1 MALITRC
8 PVCGTLFKVVP
19 DQLRISEG
27 WVRCG
32 HCAEIFDASGD
43 LQQSDLENQPIQPL
57 VEAPVQVDVYV
68 PAPEPEPEW
77 LTAPEPNL
85 QIPAEEFQSALPDVS
100 GAVWDLPP
108 PLPLAQDHAPVSSPE
123 PVQELA
129 SVVDL
134 AEIQEQPDPERV
146 AAVEEIPSDSVF
158 QVTEPAL
165 ETAASDYSFVS
176 TPVASATGHRLWV
189 RWLWGAAAGVLLVLL
204 GSQAVV
210 AERDRIAAMWPA
222 VKPGLQAICA
232 PLGCAVQAWRQIDS
246 VVIDSSTLGT
256 VQSGDA
262 YRLNLVL
269 KNLAAVD
276 LAMPAI
282 EFVLTDI
289 EEQAVFRRVLTPL
302 ELGAASRV
310 LFAGREW
317 STSVELRVTDNPN
330 KARIVGYRLL
340 AFYP

>member
-43 LQQSDLENQPIQPL
+43 LQQSSAEPLEVQSVGSLPESLPEVRPPAPPPVEPL
-57 VEAPVQVDVYV
+57 PEPATQSGPVQAAPDESIPPVEVEPEIVLLAEQAALEPSASLAVPVADDV
-68 PAPEPEPEW
+68 PAELPVLPPEPEDSGGYSFTRKP
-77 LTAPEPNL
+77 PSQP
-85 QIPAEEFQSALPDVS
+85 ALPRPFLR
-100 GAVWDLPP
+100 GVW
-108 PLPLAQDHAPVSSPE
+108 
-123 PVQELA
+123 
-129 SVVDL
+129 
-134 AEIQEQPDPERV
+134 
-146 AAVEEIPSDSVF
+146 AAV
-158 QVTEPAL
+158 A
-165 ETAASDYSFVS
+165 
-176 TPVASATGHRLWV
+176 
-189 RWLWGAAAGVLLVLL
+189 VLLVVAL
-204 GSQAVV
+204 GLQGVFQA
-210 AERDRIAAMWPA
+210 RDRLAATWPETR
-222 VKPGLQAICA
+222 PWLQAACVR
-232 PLGCAVQAWRQIDS
+232 LGCTVQALRRIEAI
-246 VVIDSSTLGT
+246 VIDSSTLSALQNEDT
-256 VQSGDA
+256 

-269 KNLAAVD
+269 KNQATVD

-289 EEQAVFRRVLTPL
+289 DEQAVFRRVLTPT

-317 STSVELRVTDNPN
+317 STSVDLRVVDNPN
-330 KARIVGYRLL
+330 KGRIVGYRLL

>member
-43 LQQSDLENQPIQPL
+43 LQQSSAEPLEVQSVGSLPESLPEVRPPAPPPAEPL
-57 VEAPVQVDVYV
+57 PEPATQSGPVQAAPDESIPPVEVEPEIVLLAEQAALEPSASLAV
-68 PAPEPEPEW
+68 PAADDVPDGPAVLPPEPEDSGGYSFTRKP
-77 LTAPEPNL
+77 PSQP
-85 QIPAEEFQSALPDVS
+85 ALPRPFLR
-100 GAVWDLPP
+100 GVW
-108 PLPLAQDHAPVSSPE
+108 
-123 PVQELA
+123 
-129 SVVDL
+129 
-134 AEIQEQPDPERV
+134 
-146 AAVEEIPSDSVF
+146 AAV
-158 QVTEPAL
+158 A
-165 ETAASDYSFVS
+165 
-176 TPVASATGHRLWV
+176 
-189 RWLWGAAAGVLLVLL
+189 VLLVVAL
-204 GSQAVV
+204 GLQGVFQG
-210 AERDRIAAMWPA
+210 RDRLAATWPETR
-222 VKPGLQAICA
+222 PWLQAACVR
-232 PLGCAVQAWRQIDS
+232 LGCTVQALRRIEAI
-246 VVIDSSTLGT
+246 VIDSSTLSALQNEDT
-256 VQSGDA
+256 

-269 KNLAAVD
+269 KNQATVD

-289 EEQAVFRRVLTPL
+289 DEQAVFRRVLTPT

-317 STSVELRVTDNPN
+317 ATSVDLRVVDNPN
-330 KARIVGYRLL
+330 KGRIVGYRLL